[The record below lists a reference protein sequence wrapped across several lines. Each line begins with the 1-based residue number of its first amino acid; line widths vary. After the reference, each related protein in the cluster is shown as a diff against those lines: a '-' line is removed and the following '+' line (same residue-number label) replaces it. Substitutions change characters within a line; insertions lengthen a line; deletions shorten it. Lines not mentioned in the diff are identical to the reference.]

1 MYMLDTN
8 ILIYAMRHPEDQI
21 CERLIEHAAADL
33 CVSAMTYAELELG
46 VLRSSNPLRN
56 RQALIAALSGMEI
69 VDFGAK
75 EAAVFARI
83 KDALMRSGALIED
96 MDMLIGAH
104 AMALGCTLVTNNTK
118 HFGRIEGLSCEDW
131 LDR

>member
-8 ILIYAMRHPEDQI
+8 ILIYAMRHPDDQI

-118 HFGRIEGLSCEDW
+118 HFGRIEGLICEDW

>member
-8 ILIYAMRHPEDQI
+8 ILIYAMRHPDDQI

-83 KDALMRSGALIED
+83 KDALIRSGALIED

-118 HFGRIEGLSCEDW
+118 HFGRIEGLICEDW

>member
-118 HFGRIEGLSCEDW
+118 HFGRIEGLICEDW